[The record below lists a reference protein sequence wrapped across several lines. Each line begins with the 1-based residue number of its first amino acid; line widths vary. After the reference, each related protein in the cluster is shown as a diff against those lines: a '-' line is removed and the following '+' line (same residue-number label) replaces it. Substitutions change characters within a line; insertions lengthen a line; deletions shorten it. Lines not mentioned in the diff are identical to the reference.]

1 MIEGQFAYVFGVG
14 MVAAFNP
21 CGFAMLPAYLA
32 YFIEVDG
39 HENEATSS
47 LPAIIRALKVG
58 AAMTAGFVVVFTLA
72 WLVIDGLSGAFQ
84 DHLSWVT
91 MVIGVGLFALG
102 LSFALGKEVYL
113 RLPHLDRGTE
123 SRELGSMFV
132 FGISYAL
139 ASLSCT
145 IPTFLAAVAFTFD
158 SESFVSGLWAL
169 VAYALGM
176 GLVITFLTV
185 CVALAKQGIINR
197 MRGFLPYVGRVAGVL
212 LMIAGAYMVWY
223 GWWEEQTLSNNDV
236 AEGPVGFVTD
246 LSGTVTTWIDQM
258 GAVRLGLL
266 LAGLLAI
273 PLVLAWGWRASRPQV
288 PGNG

>member
-1 MIEGQFAYVFGVG
+1 VIEGQFAYVFGVG

-39 HENEATSS
+39 HEAESTRSF
-47 LPAIIRALKVG
+47 PAIIRALKVG

-158 SESFVSGLWAL
+158 NESFISGLWAL

-223 GWWEEQTLSNNDV
+223 GWWEEQTLANNDV

-246 LSGTVTTWIDQM
+246 LSGSVTTWIDQM

-273 PLVLAWGWRASRPQV
+273 PLVLAWGWRASRPQA
-288 PGNG
+288 PDHG